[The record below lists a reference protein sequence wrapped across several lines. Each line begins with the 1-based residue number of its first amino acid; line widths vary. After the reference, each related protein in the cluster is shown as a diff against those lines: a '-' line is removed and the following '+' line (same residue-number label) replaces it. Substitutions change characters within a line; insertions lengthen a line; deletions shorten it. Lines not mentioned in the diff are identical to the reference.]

1 MKISFF
7 DPLPNFMFTPIEF
20 SHSHRYF
27 IHTGVTVVSHNVFH
41 MMISL
46 IEFTHRIHMPNP
58 HTEFSHR
65 VLICRFRGSQCG
77 LIGAR
82 GERGL
87 GLSAVRGRC
96 CRVFGRRS
104 SGGARRRRLRRK
116 AACMRDGGG
125 SICGGGGGGGSGGF
139 GVGGG
144 GSGGFGVGG
153 AASASAASASVSAA
167 ARARRRGSACGRGC
181 VGSALSSTIGG
192 CDQAFVARA
201 CKQAA

>member
-87 GLSAVRGRC
+87 GPSAVRGRC

-104 SGGARRRRLRRK
+104 SGGAR
-116 AACMRDGGG
+116 
-125 SICGGGGGGGSGGF
+125 GGGSG
-139 GVGGG
+139 VKRRACAT
-144 GSGGFGVGG
+144 
-153 AASASAASASVSAA
+153 AAAPSAAAAAVAAPAASVSAA
-167 ARARRRGSACGRGC
+167 AAPAASASTARLRRRRLQRRRRRRRGRVDDVQPADEG
-181 VGSALSSTIGG
+181 ALE
-192 CDQAFVARA
+192 AR
-201 CKQAA
+201 